1 MFFFFFTRPNEGA
14 RKIGRVSDVLRAPAL
29 PIGIERAICPGL
41 YYQIKVILSYVIGIY
56 IYFIYFQ
63 PDLYSAGP
71 TMAMKEGKK

>member
-14 RKIGRVSDVLRAPAL
+14 RKIGRVSDVLRAPAR
-29 PIGIERAICPGL
+29 PIGTERAVCPGL

-63 PDLYSAGP
+63 QVQQWLWKKARNSSVDL
-71 TMAMKEGKK
+71 